1 MTERKRDKKEADAD
15 DTHSSTTTT
24 TNLLLY
30 PNQRQN
36 DDDDDDNGSSNKKAK
51 RETAYLQFR
60 GRRGP
65 RIGDS
70 FQADILPVPRVSGPS
85 QNPTKPQT
93 VDEKEED
100 PEGTQ

>member
-1 MTERKRDKKEADAD
+1 MMERKRDKKEADAD

-36 DDDDDDNGSSNKKAK
+36 DDDDNGSSNKKAK